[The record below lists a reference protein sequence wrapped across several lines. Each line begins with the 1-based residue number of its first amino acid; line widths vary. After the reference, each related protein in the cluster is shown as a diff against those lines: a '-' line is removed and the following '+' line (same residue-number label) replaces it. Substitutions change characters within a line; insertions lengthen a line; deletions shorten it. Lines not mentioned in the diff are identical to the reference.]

1 MKKSNLVQKIQD
13 LKGKVV
19 VDADLDKLCKKTEK
33 FTEIMGQVVTENKKI
48 QSNLVIVKNV
58 KHKFEEKMR
67 KHKKAVE
74 RGAV

>member
-13 LKGKVV
+13 LKVKVV

-33 FTEIMGQVVTENKKI
+33 FTESMGQVVT
-48 QSNLVIVKNV
+48 VKNV
-58 KHKFEEKMR
+58 KDKFEEKMR